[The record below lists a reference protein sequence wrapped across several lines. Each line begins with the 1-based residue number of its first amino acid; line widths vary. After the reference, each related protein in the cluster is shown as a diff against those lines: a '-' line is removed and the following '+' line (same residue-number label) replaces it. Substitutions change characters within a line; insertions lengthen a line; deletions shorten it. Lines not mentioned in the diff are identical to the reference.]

1 MEKYME
7 NDYDIDDDIDIVGE
21 IYDKLVESATSF
33 FHFMYSYCDYCVEH
47 NMV

>member
-21 IYDKLVESATSF
+21 IYDKLVELVTYF
-33 FHFMYSYCDYCVEH
+33 FHFMYAYCDFCVEH